1 MILPHDNSYYIIK
14 SEKGKGQMK
23 NFVSIQQQKIKP
35 NCQDIVN
42 TLIIPQSGVGYILT
56 TLALSIL
63 NDECIQIIKTGF
75 MDKQNSLCYDK

>member
-1 MILPHDNSYYIIK
+1 
-14 SEKGKGQMK
+14 MK
-23 NFVSIQQQKIKP
+23 NFVSIQQQKIKQ

-56 TLALSIL
+56 TLTLNIL
-63 NDECIQIIKTGF
+63 NDECIQIIKTWF

>member
-1 MILPHDNSYYIIK
+1 
-14 SEKGKGQMK
+14 MK
-23 NFVSIQQQKIKP
+23 NFVPIQQQKIKP
-35 NCQDIVN
+35 DCKDIAN
-42 TLIIPQSGVGYILT
+42 TLIIPQSCVDYILT

>member
-1 MILPHDNSYYIIK
+1 MR
-14 SEKGKGQMK
+14 
-23 NFVSIQQQKIKP
+23 NFVSIHQQKIKAD
-35 NCQDIVN
+35 CQDITN
-42 TLIIPQSGVGYILT
+42 TLIIPQSCVDYILT

>member
-1 MILPHDNSYYIIK
+1 
-14 SEKGKGQMK
+14 MK
-23 NFVSIQQQKIKP
+23 TFVSIQQQKIKP

-56 TLALSIL
+56 TLTLNIL

-75 MDKQNSLCYDK
+75 MDKQNSL

>member
-14 SEKGKGQMK
+14 SEKGNGQMK
-23 NFVSIQQQKIKP
+23 NFVPIQQQKIKP

>member
-1 MILPHDNSYYIIK
+1 
-14 SEKGKGQMK
+14 MK
-23 NFVSIQQQKIKP
+23 NSVSIQQQKIKP

>member
-1 MILPHDNSYYIIK
+1 
-14 SEKGKGQMK
+14 MK

-42 TLIIPQSGVGYILT
+42 TLIIPQSGVDYILT
-56 TLALSIL
+56 TLTLNIL

>member
-1 MILPHDNSYYIIK
+1 
-14 SEKGKGQMK
+14 MK
-23 NFVSIQQQKIKP
+23 TFVSIQQQKIKP

-56 TLALSIL
+56 TLTLNIL